1 MLQQR
6 LFLVIFLVLLGS
18 SAQSGDRE
26 LGLKTHLFYLNCSTL
41 PTKTDICVLGSPIDA
56 SLDFDFFAA
65 DESGSVHTVLEDW
78 VAVENGDRIELSM
91 DTGRFRV
98 SREFHLEAMSDAEF
112 VVDVKVGV
120 YDDQGNSS
128 SIETQMR
135 LLADG
140 ANRYVHFQRIFTN
153 PGNSQ
158 KAVVEIMFIGLETL

>member
-65 DESGSVHTVLEDW
+65 DESGSVHTVLEDL
-78 VAVENGDRIELSM
+78 VAVENGDQIRHSM

-98 SREFHLEAMSDAEF
+98 SHEFHLKAMSDAEY

-128 SIETQMR
+128 SSETQTR
-135 LLADG
+135 LSVDG
-140 ANRYVHFQRIFTN
+140 VSRYIHFGRIFTN
-153 PGNSQ
+153 TGNSD
-158 KAVVEIMFIGLETL
+158 KPVVEVMFIGLETL